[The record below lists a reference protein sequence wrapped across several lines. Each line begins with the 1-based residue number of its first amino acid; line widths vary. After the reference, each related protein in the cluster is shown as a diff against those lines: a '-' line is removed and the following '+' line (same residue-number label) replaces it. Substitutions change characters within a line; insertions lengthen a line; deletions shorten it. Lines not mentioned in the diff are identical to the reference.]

1 MSLLPLLTLLSVLSV
16 CLCDCGVGWAE
27 FNGECIYFSHD
38 KHTFADAAARC
49 HNMMRSY
56 LVTVDNKPKADFI
69 NRFLSALHH
78 FHQTGYWLGGND
90 YIKEG
95 EWRWSETG
103 SPIGDFNQWGP
114 GYPDGNR
121 THDCM
126 LQVYNGDSS
135 MWIDSNCNHGHY
147 YICEH
152 PAPTTSTVIG

>member
-1 MSLLPLLTLLSVLSV
+1 MLFLDFHQIGYWLSGNDDTLLILDFRQIGYWLSGNDDIVLF
-16 CLCDCGVGWAE
+16 L
-27 FNGECIYFSHD
+27 
-38 KHTFADAAARC
+38 
-49 HNMMRSY
+49 
-56 LVTVDNKPKADFI
+56 DFHQTGYWLGGNDDI
-69 NRFLSALHH
+69 VLFLD

-103 SPIGDFNQWGP
+103 SPIGDFNQWGA

-126 LQVYNGDSS
+126 LQVYNGDTS
-135 MWIDSNCNHGHY
+135 MWIDSNCNHARY

-152 PAPTTSTVIG
+152 P